1 MVYPDYKHLAL
12 ERDRNEIVN
21 ISSDDTSSVTQQS
34 ILGIRKKKKRE
45 KKEKRRGGSVKWP
58 DSCFDCT
65 LTIWHTRGDAVAT
78 PANGYFDRE
87 AGEGEPRLPFS
98 GL

>member
-34 ILGIRKKKKRE
+34 ILDIRKKKKG
-45 KKEKRRGGSVKWP
+45 KRRGGSVKWP

-87 AGEGEPRLPFS
+87 AGEGGEPRPPFS
-98 GL
+98 EL